1 MPTRACLPPTARS
14 SPAFTPAA
22 TTWRRSWPAATR
34 GPERRSV
41 RPSCSP
47 TVQRCT
53 RAAAL
58 ALDHRQHAVAFES
71 CFFHIGW
78 IAHALLAQVFRQ
90 IVIGHVR
97 ALEFAAL
104 DLAVLDQQIRLPL
117 HQPAETRPVARAERD
132 QP

>member
-1 MPTRACLPPTARS
+1 MPTRACSPPMVRS
-14 SPAFTPAA
+14 LRAFTPAA

-41 RPSCSP
+41 RRSCSP
-47 TVQRCT
+47 TVQRCMP
-53 RAAAL
+53 AAAL

-71 CFFHIGW
+71 CLFHIGW

-97 ALEFAAL
+97 ALELAAV

-117 HQPAETRPVARAERD
+117 HQPAEARRAARA
-132 QP
+132 